1 MSTESNLH
9 MSRSTWLRLSF
20 ALLVS
25 LAVPLGHAQP
35 APGDRTDPPA
45 RVARVT
51 DVIGDA
57 WLFDD
62 QSREWTRLLRNQT
75 IAEGDRLRTDD
86 RARVEL
92 RAGSTGLWLDENS
105 DLVMDRLDEGA
116 VRLQLDQ
123 GDLAVQVR
131 SQDARDLRVQTR
143 EGVLTPE
150 RDGLYR
156 VEQLDRGTL
165 ARSWTGG
172 RLRFD
177 PAQGGATSWIEGG
190 EQVEFWNAGGGPRAE
205 RSAMRGDA
213 FGDWVWSQSRD
224 GTISAST
231 QRYVSPEMTGAE
243 DLDRYGAWEQTPDY
257 GAVWYPQTTVV
268 DWAPYRYGHW
278 MWTRYW
284 GWSWVDDSP
293 WGFAP
298 FHYGRWVQ
306 WRGRWCWA
314 PGQYVARPVYA
325 PALVAFVGGPQVS
338 FGVSFTIG
346 GRRPPPPSGAWVPLA
361 PREAYIPA
369 YRHSDIYV
377 QRLNGSRD
385 VRPVQR
391 PRFEGVPAA
400 ISRPI
405 ANRPIP
411 APRPAADMQ
420 WRGPNKGER
429 DRDNAWGRERGAERD
444 DRGPARVDRNDR
456 NDRGN
461 DRANDRN
468 DRTPNPQP
476 QQQDPRQRPQP
487 GVQQPQ
493 VQPPRRDERMNERQ
507 NERQPWQQ
515 RGADRAE
522 TQQQQPQ
529 APQQDRPQVQQPQQ
543 QQQPSR
549 DPRQRP
555 EPVMQPQQ
563 QPQVQPQRQ
572 QPEQGWGGRDRGERI
587 ERVERAER
595 AERGPQP
602 QPQVQQPIQQP
613 QRPQPQAQPAPQPQA
628 QPQQQPQRGGNDERR
643 NTGERKHRDDK
654 DK

>member
-1 MSTESNLH
+1 MSTESNLR

-62 QSREWTRLLRNQT
+62 QNHEWTRLLRNQT

-224 GTISAST
+224 GVISAST

-361 PREAYIPA
+361 PREAFIPA

-405 ANRPIP
+405 ANRPMP

-456 NDRGN
+456 NN
-461 DRANDRN
+461 NDRN
-468 DRTPNPQP
+468 DRVERAPNQ

-487 GVQQPQ
+487 AVQQPQ
-493 VQPPRRDERMNERQ
+493 VQQPQREEQRQ
-507 NERQPWQQ
+507 NERQPWQ
-515 RGADRAE
+515 RGPDRAE
-522 TQQQQPQ
+522 
-529 APQQDRPQVQQPQQ
+529 PQQQQ

-555 EPVMQPQQ
+555 EPVVQQPQQQQQ
-563 QPQVQPQRQ
+563 QPQVQQQRQ
-572 QPEQGWGGRDRGERI
+572 QPEQGWGGRDRGDRNNDRV
-587 ERVERAER
+587 ERVERADR
-595 AERGPQP
+595 AERAPQP
-602 QPQVQQPIQQP
+602 QVQPQVQQPQQQP
-613 QRPQPQAQPAPQPQA
+613 QRPQPQVQQPQAQPQA
-628 QPQQQPQRGGNDERR
+628 QPQQQRGGNDERR